1 MLYFRAKIKDSK
13 TLSDAVLMGKRF
25 VAEEALSGG
34 IVQKICPVEE
44 LLDTAVQMRQEAVGQ
59 NEFNRDFF
67 KEFKSNLYREI
78 VDAYK
83 KHVVDGQKSLSMLF
97 RFPRSSKL

>member
-1 MLYFRAKIKDSK
+1 MYFRAKIKDSK

-34 IVQKICPVEE
+34 IVHKICPVEE
-44 LLDTAVQMRQEAVGQ
+44 LLETAVQIGQEAVGQ

-67 KEFKSNLYREI
+67 KEFKSNLYRDI
-78 VDAYK
+78 VNALQ
-83 KHVVDGQKSLSMLF
+83 KHVLDGQKSLRLLF
-97 RFPRSSKL
+97 KFPRSSKL